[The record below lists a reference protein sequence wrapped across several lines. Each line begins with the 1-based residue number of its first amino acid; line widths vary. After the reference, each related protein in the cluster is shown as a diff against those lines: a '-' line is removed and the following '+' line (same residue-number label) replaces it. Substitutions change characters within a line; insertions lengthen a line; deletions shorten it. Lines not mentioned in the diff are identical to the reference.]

1 MGVVKGHGVVKLYG
15 LKPNTKF
22 KIVKRQ
28 TPYEI
33 EFVKGSDGDDA
44 ILVFHRVDGMYAQ
57 CFYHNSLELIT
68 AYSDVVIVD

>member
-1 MGVVKGHGVVKLYG
+1 MEVLKTYQ

-22 KIVKRQ
+22 KIVYHK
-28 TPYEI
+28 TPDNV

-44 ILVFHRVDGMYAQ
+44 TLVFHRVDGMYAQ
-57 CFYHNSLELIT
+57 CFYHNSLELIA